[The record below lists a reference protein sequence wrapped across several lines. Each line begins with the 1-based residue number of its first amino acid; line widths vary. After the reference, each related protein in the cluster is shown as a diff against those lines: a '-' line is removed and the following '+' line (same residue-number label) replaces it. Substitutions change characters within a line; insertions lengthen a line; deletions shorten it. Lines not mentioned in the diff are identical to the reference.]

1 MTKIKNLFAL
11 ILIASIIYSCGCSDS
26 SDPNNFDHDA
36 QALIDNDSLVKFL
49 KNHYFDTS
57 LDSVKPMIS
66 GKTALF
72 DDSKLNSMPVID
84 NETDYTL
91 YYYVNRVGEP
101 DPIKEYPTVMD
112 SVLVKYY
119 GQRIVTTDSISNSFD
134 NNNVIWF
141 TLNAVIRGWSYGFT
155 NFKGGKNTTN
165 NGPITYENGGKG
177 ILFIPSGLAYR
188 NIGSGGAILPNEN
201 LLFYINLFDH
211 VENTD
216 HDNDGLA
223 AIFEDPDGDG
233 DPRND
238 DTDEDLL
245 PNFIDSDDDND
256 GILTKDEDANGD
268 GDPRNDD
275 SDGDGTPNYL
285 DSDS

>member
-11 ILIASIIYSCGCSDS
+11 ILIALLSYSCGSSDS
-26 SDPNNFDHDA
+26 SSPENFDHDA
-36 QALIDNDSLVKFL
+36 QAIIDNDSLIKFL

-57 LDSVKPMIS
+57 LDSVKPMVS

-72 DDSKLNSMPVID
+72 DDSKLKSMPVVD

-101 DPIKEYPTVMD
+101 DPIKGYPTVMD

-119 GQRIVTTDSISNSFD
+119 GQRIIKTDSISSSFD
-134 NNNVIWF
+134 NNNAIWF
-141 TLNAVIRGWSYGFT
+141 TLNGVIRGWSFGFI

-188 NIGSGGAILPNEN
+188 NIGNGAILPNEN
-201 LLFYINLFDH
+201 LLFYIDLFDL
-211 VENTD
+211 VEGTD
-216 HDNDGLA
+216 HDNDGVA
-223 AIFEDPDGDG
+223 SIYEDPDGDG

-238 DTDEDLL
+238 DTDGDII
-245 PNFIDSDDDND
+245 PNFIDPDDDND